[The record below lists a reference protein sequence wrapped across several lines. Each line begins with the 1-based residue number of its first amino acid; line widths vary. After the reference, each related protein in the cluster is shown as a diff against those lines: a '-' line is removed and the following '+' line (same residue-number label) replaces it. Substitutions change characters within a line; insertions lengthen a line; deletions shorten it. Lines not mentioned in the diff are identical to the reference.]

1 MMYEFENVAA
11 VGWWTT
17 GQMAP
22 LLQLSSIQIYK
33 KTVSPE
39 KNHTKCKHVLNVIQ
53 QVACRKA
60 KRDSKEGETIN
71 NM

>member
-33 KTVSPE
+33 KTVSHGKITP
-39 KNHTKCKHVLNVIQ
+39 NASTF
-53 QVACRKA
+53 
-60 KRDSKEGETIN
+60 
-71 NM
+71 